1 VREVIDIMDLLFY
14 ALTIQIFSIIAIAIL
29 QDNRK
34 ASIAAHLLLITG
46 LILGFA
52 VSFSTLVF
60 SNLSSQSFS
69 AFGIPNE
76 LFRFDALGLFFLCI
90 VQLVAIPTT
99 IYSYSYLKHY
109 LDEGKSIRSNLVF
122 YAILLISTQMVVIAN
137 HAVLF
142 LVCWEMMSTSAYL
155 GMVFEKEKR
164 EVQKGAFYYL
174 VISHVVVFLL
184 YIFFFLLHHQT
195 NSWLFSDFHIS
206 PESGNLFIA
215 LYILSLI
222 AFGMKAGF
230 MPFHF
235 WLPRAHPIA
244 PTVFSAFLSGI
255 IIKSGIYGILRT
267 FQFLNPTPEWL
278 GWLVLV
284 VSMISAIFGVWYA
297 LAQHDIKKLLAYH
310 SVENIGIIGIG
321 IGIGFIGSA
330 YQSIPIQML
339 GFGGALLHTLNHAIF
354 KSLLFIGSGVI
365 YKNLGTRNIEL
376 MGGIVHRGKYF
387 VMLFL
392 IGSIAISGIP
402 PFNGFISEFI
412 IYNGFFTTAKELK
425 NYYPLLMLIS
435 AVGLAFVGG
444 LAVACFTKI
453 NSIMFLGSERK
464 EVKHFH
470 VSIYEYLSLGIFA
483 SLCVV
488 IGFYPQPFIGIVNKV
503 LNHGFVPGNSAS
515 ELLKI
520 NWFFISLIFMTV
532 LSGVLLFYFWKS
544 IVQKKYGSRVSA
556 AWGCGYGGLTP
567 RMQYTASSYA
577 DELNEISQTVLVYH
591 KKMKVPE
598 GVFPIEGAFESHSDD
613 LVDSK
618 ILLPIFRNIS
628 SLVCRINFLSYTD
641 IRYYIAFIL
650 IIISI
655 YSLIA
660 FLWN

>member
-1 VREVIDIMDLLFY
+1 MELFFY
-14 ALTIQIFSIIAIAIL
+14 AIVIQLLSAIVIGFL

-34 ASIAAHLLLITG
+34 ASIVTHCLLTIG
-46 LILGFA
+46 LLSGFIS
-52 VSFSTLVF
+52 SFTSLVYSNSSTQNF
-60 SNLSSQSFS
+60 SF
-69 AFGIPNE
+69 FGIPNN
-76 LFRFDALGLFFLCI
+76 LFRFDALALYFLCI
-90 VQLVAIPTT
+90 IQLVAIPIT
-99 IYSYSYLKHY
+99 IYSYSYFKHY
-109 LDEGKSIRSNLVF
+109 IEKGKKVRSTLVF
-122 YAILLISTQMVVIAN
+122 YTLLLVSTQLLVTAN
-137 HAVLF
+137 HSILF
-142 LVCWEMMSTSAYL
+142 LIFWEVMSISAYL
-155 GMVFEKEKR
+155 GMIFEKEKV
-164 EVQKGAFYYL
+164 EVQKGSFYYF
-174 VISHVVVFLL
+174 VMNHIVVYLL
-184 YIFFFLLHHQT
+184 FVFFFLLHHQT
-195 NSWLFSDFHIS
+195 KSWLFSDFHLS
-206 PESGNLFIA
+206 PETGSMFVIA
-215 LYILSLI
+215 YALSLT

-255 IIKSGIYGILRT
+255 IIKTGIYGILRT

-278 GWLVLV
+278 GWLVLA

-330 YQSIPIQML
+330 YHSLPIQVL

-365 YKNLGTRNIEL
+365 YQNLGTRNIEL
-376 MGGIVHRGKYF
+376 MGGLVHRGKYF

-402 PFNGFISEFI
+402 PLNGFISEFI
-412 IYNGFFTTAKELK
+412 IYNGFFITARELK
-425 NYYPLLMLIS
+425 NYYPLIMLLS

-470 VSIYEYLSLGIFA
+470 ISFFEYLSLGMLAFF
-483 SLCVV
+483 CVV

-503 LNHGFVPGNSAS
+503 LNNGFVPINSS
-515 ELLKI
+515 TELLNI
-520 NWFFISLIFMTV
+520 NWSYISLIFGVILFGIV
-532 LSGVLLFYFWKS
+532 LVYLWKRV
-544 IVQKKYGSRVSA
+544 IQKKYGRRTA
-556 AWGCGYGGLTP
+556 DAWGCGYENINP
-567 RMQYTASSYA
+567 RMQYTASSFA
-577 DELNEISQTVLVYH
+577 DELNEISKSVLIYH
-591 KKMKVPE
+591 KNIKPSKKI
-598 GVFPIEGAFESHSDD
+598 FPAEVSFESHSED
-613 LVDSK
+613 LIDNKFVLRGYWKISTLISK
-618 ILLPIFRNIS
+618 ID
-628 SLVCRINFLSYTD
+628 FLSHTD
-641 IRYYIAFIL
+641 IRYYITFIL
-650 IIISI
+650 IILTV

>member
-1 VREVIDIMDLLFY
+1 MIDVMDLLFY
-14 ALTIQIFSIIAIAIL
+14 ALTIQFFSIIVLASQ

-34 ASIAAHLLLITG
+34 ASVTAHLLLIAG
-46 LILGFA
+46 LVLGFA
-52 VSFSTLVF
+52 SSSSTLVF

-76 LFRFDALGLFFLCI
+76 LFRFDSLGLYFLCI
-90 VQLVAIPTT
+90 IQLVAIPTT

-109 LDEGKSIRSNLVF
+109 IDEGKSVRSNLVF
-122 YAILLISTQMVVIAN
+122 YSLMIISTQIVVIAN
-137 HAVLF
+137 NAILF
-142 LVCWEMMSTSAYL
+142 LICWEVMSTSAYL
-155 GMVFEKEKR
+155 GMIFEKEKKD
-164 EVQKGAFYYL
+164 VQTGSFYYL
-174 VISHVVVFLL
+174 VVSHVIVFLL

-195 NSWLFSDFHIS
+195 DSWLLSDFHLS
-206 PESGNLFIA
+206 PDSGNLFIILYA
-215 LYILSLI
+215 LALI

-255 IIKSGIYGILRT
+255 IIKTGIYGILRT

-321 IGIGFIGSA
+321 IGIGFIGST
-330 YQSIPIQML
+330 YHSLPIQVL

-365 YKNLGTRNIEL
+365 YQNLGTRNIEL
-376 MGGIVHRGKYF
+376 MGGLVHRGKYF

-402 PFNGFISEFI
+402 PLNGFISEFI

-483 SLCVV
+483 LLCVV

-503 LNHGFVPGNSAS
+503 LSHGFVPANSSS
-515 ELLKI
+515 ELLNI
-520 NWFFISLIFMTV
+520 NWLYISLVFFTV
-532 LSGVLLFYFWKS
+532 LIGVFLIYLWKKN
-544 IVQKKYGSRVSA
+544 IQKKYGRRVSA
-556 AWGCGYGGLTP
+556 AWGCGYEGLNP

-577 DELNEISQTVLVYH
+577 DELNEISQSVLAYH
-591 KKMKVPE
+591 KKISRQVGTKK
-598 GVFPIEGAFESHSDD
+598 VFPSKGKFESHSDD

-618 ILLPIFRNIS
+618 ILLPAFRNIS
-628 SLVCRINFLSYTD
+628 SLICRINFLSYTD

-650 IIISI
+650 VIITI

-660 FLWN
+660 FLWI

>member
-1 VREVIDIMDLLFY
+1 MREVIDIMDLLFY

-470 VSIYEYLSLGIFA
+470 VSIY
-483 SLCVV
+483 
-488 IGFYPQPFIGIVNKV
+488 
-503 LNHGFVPGNSAS
+503 
-515 ELLKI
+515 
-520 NWFFISLIFMTV
+520 
-532 LSGVLLFYFWKS
+532 
-544 IVQKKYGSRVSA
+544 
-556 AWGCGYGGLTP
+556 
-567 RMQYTASSYA
+567 
-577 DELNEISQTVLVYH
+577 
-591 KKMKVPE
+591 
-598 GVFPIEGAFESHSDD
+598 
-613 LVDSK
+613 
-618 ILLPIFRNIS
+618 
-628 SLVCRINFLSYTD
+628 
-641 IRYYIAFIL
+641 
-650 IIISI
+650 
-655 YSLIA
+655 
-660 FLWN
+660 

>member
-1 VREVIDIMDLLFY
+1 
-14 ALTIQIFSIIAIAIL
+14 
-29 QDNRK
+29 
-34 ASIAAHLLLITG
+34 
-46 LILGFA
+46 
-52 VSFSTLVF
+52 
-60 SNLSSQSFS
+60 
-69 AFGIPNE
+69 
-76 LFRFDALGLFFLCI
+76 LGLFFLCI

-483 SLCVV
+483 LLCVV

-628 SLVCRINFLSYTD
+628 SLICRINFLSYTD